1 MKKFLLTALAA
12 LAIALLTACS
22 GNGQLSYIGD
32 EAARTAALSGA
43 GLSADSVTFTGTKL
57 TNRDGV
63 EYYLVSF
70 TSGANQYQSQVDAL
84 SGVVIQT
91 ETQPLSQSAATAASG
106 ATITAE
112 DAKAKA
118 LAHAGLTA
126 DAVTFV
132 TAQLDR
138 DDGRLVYDVEFY
150 TADYKEYDYEID
162 AATGDVLSFDF
173 DADHYAPAANQPPAA
188 SASITAED
196 AKAKALAHA
205 GLSADAVT
213 FVTAQL
219 DRENGRLVYDVEF
232 YTADYKEYDYEIDAT
247 TGEVV
252 SYDYDAEHYA
262 HTTTPAAPAQ
272 TPAPAAA
279 ATPAPAAQ
287 TPAPAAQAPA
297 QAATGATISAEDA
310 KAKALAHAGLDAG
323 SVTFVK
329 ARLDWDDGRQVYDVE
344 FYTADYK
351 EYDYEID
358 AATGAVVSY
367 DYDAEGY
374 APPAATSGTIS
385 ADDAKAIALAQVPGA
400 SASDIWEFETDRDDG
415 RIQYEGKIVYG
426 GMEYEF
432 EIDGYSGAI
441 RNWEVEPAHH

>member
-232 YTADYKEYDYEIDAT
+232 YTADYKEYDYEIDAA

-262 HTTTPAAPAQ
+262 HTTTPVAP
-272 TPAPAAA
+272 
-279 ATPAPAAQ
+279 AQ

-329 ARLDWDDGRQVYDVE
+329 ARLDWDDGRQVYEVE

>member
-1 MKKFLLTALAA
+1 MKKLIAAALAA
-12 LAIALLTACS
+12 LTLALFTACS
-22 GNGQLSYIGD
+22 NAGQLAYIGD
-32 EAARTAALSGA
+32 EAARAAALTGA
-43 GLSADSVTFTGTKL
+43 GLSADAVTFLGTELAK
-57 TNRDGV
+57 RDGV
-63 EYYLVSF
+63 EYYVVSF
-70 TSGANQYQSQVDAL
+70 TSGDSRYESQVDAL
-84 SGVVIQT
+84 SGVVIQS
-91 ETQPLSQSAATAASG
+91 ETAPLTQSASAPAGASL
-106 ATITAE
+106 TAE

-118 LAHAGLTA
+118 LAHAGLTET
-126 DAVTFV
+126 DVTFIK
-132 TAQLDR
+132 AELDR
-138 DDGRLVYDVEFY
+138 DNGRLVYDVEFY

-329 ARLDWDDGRQVYDVE
+329 ARLDWDDGRQVYEVE

>member
-162 AATGDVLSFDF
+162 AV
-173 DADHYAPAANQPPAA
+173 
-188 SASITAED
+188 
-196 AKAKALAHA
+196 
-205 GLSADAVT
+205 
-213 FVTAQL
+213 
-219 DRENGRLVYDVEF
+219 
-232 YTADYKEYDYEIDAT
+232 
-247 TGEVV
+247 TGEVLDM
-252 SYDYDAEHYA
+252 DYDAEHYQR
-262 HTTTPAAPAQ
+262 PS
-272 TPAPAAA
+272 
-279 ATPAPAAQ
+279 
-287 TPAPAAQAPA
+287 
-297 QAATGATISAEDA
+297 TGSSDSYISKDKAISIALGYVSGAGTGDVRTA
-310 KAKALAHAGLDAG
+310 KLDY
-323 SVTFVK
+323 
-329 ARLDWDDGRQVYDVE
+329 DDGR
-344 FYTADYK
+344 A
-351 EYDYEID
+351 EYE
-358 AATGAVVSY
+358 V
-367 DYDAEGY
+367 
-374 APPAATSGTIS
+374 
-385 ADDAKAIALAQVPGA
+385 
-400 SASDIWEFETDRDDG
+400 
-415 RIQYEGKIVYG
+415 KIIYNS
-426 GMEYEF
+426 MEYEF
-432 EIDGYSGAI
+432 EIDAATGKVLSWDKDSIYD
-441 RNWEVEPAHH
+441 

>member
-162 AATGDVLSFDF
+162 AATG
-173 DADHYAPAANQPPAA
+173 
-188 SASITAED
+188 
-196 AKAKALAHA
+196 
-205 GLSADAVT
+205 
-213 FVTAQL
+213 
-219 DRENGRLVYDVEF
+219 
-232 YTADYKEYDYEIDAT
+232 
-247 TGEVV
+247 
-252 SYDYDAEHYA
+252 
-262 HTTTPAAPAQ
+262 
-272 TPAPAAA
+272 
-279 ATPAPAAQ
+279 
-287 TPAPAAQAPA
+287 
-297 QAATGATISAEDA
+297 
-310 KAKALAHAGLDAG
+310 
-323 SVTFVK
+323 
-329 ARLDWDDGRQVYDVE
+329 
-344 FYTADYK
+344 
-351 EYDYEID
+351 
-358 AATGAVVSY
+358 AVVSY

-432 EIDGYSGAI
+432 EIDGYSGTI

>member
-272 TPAPAAA
+272 
-279 ATPAPAAQ
+279 
-287 TPAPAAQAPA
+287 
-297 QAATGATISAEDA
+297 AATGATISAEDA

-329 ARLDWDDGRQVYDVE
+329 ARLDWDDGRQVYEVE